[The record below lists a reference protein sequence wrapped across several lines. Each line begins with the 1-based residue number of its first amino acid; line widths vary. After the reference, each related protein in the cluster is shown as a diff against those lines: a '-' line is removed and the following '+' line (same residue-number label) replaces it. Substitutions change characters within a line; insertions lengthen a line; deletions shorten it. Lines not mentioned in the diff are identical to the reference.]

1 MSMGE
6 VCIETRQTILHTY
19 KELNKQ
25 KVYGCRNFTPIPPTM
40 HDYTNHADTGLAVV
54 GIYRFGS
61 FVDLN
66 VFEHFHRQIQNNLH
80 LFVYP
85 FTKRTHKYSLFFIL
99 DMAKLCVCM
108 YVCRYIVNCCYCPQ
122 NN

>member
-80 LFVYP
+80 LLIYP
-85 FTKRTHKYSLFFIL
+85 FTVRTHKYFVLSWTWLS
-99 DMAKLCVCM
+99 CVYVCM
-108 YVCRYIVNCCYCPQ
+108 
-122 NN
+122 